1 MVVTTK
7 KDKVTVNSH
16 FSSKTNDEIA
26 LNMSSVM
33 ANIINR
39 DLENMKDKETND
51 NDSIKKQLRYR

>member
-51 NDSIKKQLRYR
+51 NDSFKKQLRYR

>member
-26 LNMSSVM
+26 LNMSSIM
-33 ANIINR
+33 ANLINR
-39 DLENMKDKETND
+39 DLENMKHRETND
-51 NDSIKKQLRYR
+51 NDSFKKAVKV

>member
-33 ANIINR
+33 AHIINR
-39 DLENMKDKETND
+39 DLENMKQKQTND
-51 NDSIKKQLRYR
+51 NDRFKKAVKV

>member
-33 ANIINR
+33 AHLINR
-39 DLENMKDKETND
+39 DLENMKQKQTND
-51 NDSIKKQLRYR
+51 NDRFKKAVKV

>member
-7 KDKVTVNSH
+7 KDKATVNSH

-33 ANIINR
+33 ANLINR
-39 DLENMKDKETND
+39 DLENMKHKQTND
-51 NDSIKKQLRYR
+51 NDRFKKVVKV

>member
-33 ANIINR
+33 AHLINR
-39 DLENMKDKETND
+39 DLENMKQKQTND
-51 NDSIKKQLRYR
+51 NDRFKKTVKV